1 MGALDPGDP
10 TSGLLAADR
19 LGGLLLGWPDRRPR
33 PAGGKGAHQASPCRD
48 QLCRVGEIEDATE
61 VGGGDLADR
70 VAGEDVGLEAA
81 LAQRLIESDLDRE
94 EGGLG
99 AGGVLEQLCRLLA
112 LGEDN
117 LFK

>member
-1 MGALDPGDP
+1 M
-10 TSGLLAADR
+10 
-19 LGGLLLGWPDRRPR
+19 
-33 PAGGKGAHQASPCRD
+33 
-48 QLCRVGEIEDATE
+48 
-61 VGGGDLADR
+61 GGGDLADR

-112 LGEDN
+112 LGEDD
-117 LFK
+117 LFERSLQVGIELLAGPIEGISKASRKLGSDS